1 MMKLITNSRGDSVAF
16 AIFVMAAVIVVYAIL
31 QMAIGPIMQEV
42 VIQDNKYWEENPEK
56 YVPSIRNNQAD
67 VFRFYESFTFV
78 LIIALTIYVIR
89 TSIKRNWGDEHE
101 Y

>member
-1 MMKLITNSRGDSVAF
+1 MRLTTDCKGGSVAF

-31 QMAIGPIMQEV
+31 QMAVSPIMQEV

-67 VFRFYESFTFV
+67 AFRFFEAFTFV
-78 LIIALTIYVIR
+78 VLLTLGLYVVVASIR
-89 TSIKRNWGDEHE
+89 REWEEKS